1 MAGGKALGNF
11 LRMRPGMG
19 IHAWL
24 CIRSGGAVRV
34 RRAMAMT
41 VSRPVFVP
49 VIVTM
54 TVLIPML
61 MRMIVACF
69 MAVHMVAV
77 DTNSTLVVSMP
88 VVMAVVMGLRQT
100 L

>member
-1 MAGGKALGNF
+1 
-11 LRMRPGMG
+11 
-19 IHAWL
+19 
-24 CIRSGGAVRV
+24 
-34 RRAMAMT
+34 
-41 VSRPVFVP
+41 
-49 VIVTM
+49 
-54 TVLIPML
+54 
-61 MRMIVACF
+61 MIVAFF